1 MSAIRRLT
9 IKQQYDKN
17 RYLKLKQDEKKYTT
31 MQKRQ
36 EKYRSTKK
44 YKIYMRLYMQ
54 QKRGEQN
61 G

>member
-17 RYLKLKQDEKKYTT
+17 RYLKLKQDENKYTT

-36 EKYRSTKK
+36 EKYRSTEK
-44 YKIYMRLYMQ
+44 YRIYMRLYMQ
-54 QKRGEQN
+54 QKRSE
-61 G
+61 